1 MTAAAARIERELLD
15 AIVSAV
21 SDANVFVLRTREAA
35 SVLLSALAFVLA
47 CSQSVRHSPTAV
59 PRTID
64 ELGRRIRRRVA
75 PAETDQELR
84 PFRRC
89 CFNCSGIGANS

>member
-1 MTAAAARIERELLD
+1 MTAVAVLIERKLLD

-21 SDANVFVLRTREAA
+21 SDTNVFVLRTGEAA
-35 SVLLSALAFVLA
+35 SALLSALAFVLA
-47 CSQSVRHSPTAV
+47 CFQSPTEIR
-59 PRTID
+59 RTID
-64 ELGRRIRRRVA
+64 DLGRRLRRRLA

-89 CFNCSGIGANS
+89 CFNCSGVGANS